1 MKKENTSNEGSNQNT
16 RISLD
21 RRSITICPWC
31 YNVTDF
37 KSEKTFTCKIC
48 KRQIT
53 PEDLIEYQLTKE
65 GE

>member
-1 MKKENTSNEGSNQNT
+1 MKEIKSIGKATAKSYSIHLNESE
-16 RISLD
+16 IV
-21 RRSITICPWC
+21 ICPWC

-53 PEDLIEYQLTKE
+53 PEDLINYQITKE